1 MDEQMYKDAE
11 KALDDLIESCGI
23 PKGHPLNNGEKSHHS
38 IGFLALMIL
47 NIYLGEQEV
56 IIDYIKKCKAME
68 GNVFNFEKFNQAIME
83 PIILYYLVVNLI
95 RSGIPIYKILYEPEV
110 YRNGKKLEYSV
121 LAGSTDGKI
130 NRINVEIKTL
140 ECDPLSKKN
149 GIHYIKDG
157 TKVVKALTSDEEKV
171 TWIKEQYPDYICLE
185 YKDYYRQFNKNEKKI
200 IEKYTGE
207 TTRKYNNIN
216 LGFIVLNRAS
226 SIEEFYS
233 FLYNKRSGLI
243 KRILPENLDA
253 LILFSLDAV
262 NTVVLDNLLEKNYIQ
277 TIVFNASNRVMAY
290 LRSLGLDNIIQKE
303 YDVRQ
308 SVYELGQKEY
318 MLFRI
323 YNRDGYVNIIDA
335 ECTEEEIKAYQNEL
349 RKNYKRYEKM
359 DSYEEM
365 FAGIVGDFEADIS
378 F

>member
-56 IIDYIKKCKAME
+56 IIDFIKKCKAME

-157 TKVVKALTSDEEKV
+157 TKVVKSLTSDEEKV

-185 YKDYYRQFNKNEKKI
+185 YKDYYRQFNKNVKKI

-207 TTRKYNNIN
+207 TTQEYNNIN

-233 FLYNKRSGLI
+233 FL
-243 KRILPENLDA
+243 
-253 LILFSLDAV
+253 
-262 NTVVLDNLLEKNYIQ
+262 
-277 TIVFNASNRVMAY
+277 
-290 LRSLGLDNIIQKE
+290 
-303 YDVRQ
+303 
-308 SVYELGQKEY
+308 
-318 MLFRI
+318 
-323 YNRDGYVNIIDA
+323 
-335 ECTEEEIKAYQNEL
+335 
-349 RKNYKRYEKM
+349 
-359 DSYEEM
+359 
-365 FAGIVGDFEADIS
+365 
-378 F
+378 

>member
-1 MDEQMYKDAE
+1 MSVFFMDFDMAPSVIWARDLYDQMQIRSDFRKWFPRMCQYGFVEGRDYEFVPRVRPQDEGGRTVQRYVKDYRITLEMAKQLYK
-11 KALDDLIESCGI
+11 L
-23 PKGHPLNNGEKSHHS
+23 HH
-38 IGFLALMIL
+38 FH

-149 GIHYIKDG
+149 GIHYVKDG

-171 TWIKEQYPDYICLE
+171 TQIKEQYPDYICLE
-185 YKDYYRQFNKNEKKI
+185 YKDYYRQFNKNVKKI

-207 TTRKYNNIN
+207 TTQEYNNIN

-262 NTVVLDNLLEKNYIQ
+262 NTVILDNLLEKNYIQ

-308 SVYELGQKEY
+308 SVYDLGQKEY
-318 MLFRI
+318 MSQMSR
-323 YNRDGYVNIIDA
+323 
-335 ECTEEEIKAYQNEL
+335 
-349 RKNYKRYEKM
+349 
-359 DSYEEM
+359 
-365 FAGIVGDFEADIS
+365 GICQVCS
-378 F
+378 N